1 MTLKEIHNKINNGL
15 TITVKQYDR
24 ITEIKFISIDD
35 EIIWTESRNGKRPV
49 KHTGRWNF
57 DGKYFSFES
66 FRNHRW
72 WTINTS
78 ENFKIV

>member
-1 MTLKEIHNKINNGL
+1 MNLNSIFTKINNGL
-15 TITVKQYDR
+15 TITVKQYER

-49 KHTGRWNF
+49 KHVGRWEF

-66 FRNHRW
+66 FRNHTW
-72 WTINTS
+72 WTFNA
-78 ENFKIV
+78 EEKF